1 LFANFRLLWLF
12 THHENSAPVTYLAHA
27 LIAELLMRHWLHLF
41 CALILL
47 GLMGCRSVARFTS
60 GSSAPPAAAPRSE
73 VVRSAPPLSAP
84 AASVSAQVLSIEEGL
99 ASYYAM
105 EFHGRRTSS
114 GEIFDAQALTAA
126 HLHLPF
132 GTRVRVTNLTNNKSV
147 IVRINDRLPPNS
159 KGRII
164 DLSPSAAQHLEM
176 IQAGVVKVRI
186 EVLAN

>member
-1 LFANFRLLWLF
+1 MKHR
-12 THHENSAPVTYLAHA
+12 
-27 LIAELLMRHWLHLF
+27 LHLF

-60 GSSAPPAAAPRSE
+60 GSSATPAAAPRSE
-73 VVRSAPPLSAP
+73 VVRSTVPSSAP
-84 AASVSAQVLSIEEGL
+84 ATSAASAQVLSTEEGL

-114 GEIFDAQALTAA
+114 GEIFDTQALTAA

-176 IQAGVVKVRI
+176 IQAGVVKVRV

>member
-1 LFANFRLLWLF
+1 VVSRCR
-12 THHENSAPVTYLAHA
+12 HENSAPVTYLAHA
-27 LIAELLMRHWLHLF
+27 LIAELPMRYRPYLF
-41 CALILL
+41 CALLL
-47 GLMGCRSVARFTS
+47 LELMGCRSVARFTS
-60 GSSAPPAAAPRSE
+60 GSSASPVSTPKTEPT
-73 VVRSAPPLSAP
+73 RSAPSPSAP
-84 AASVSAQVLSIEEGL
+84 AASAALQVLSTEEGL

-114 GEIFDAQALTAA
+114 GEVFDTQALTAA

-147 IVRINDRLPPNS
+147 IVRINDRLPPNN

-176 IQAGVVKVRI
+176 MQAGVVKVRV

>member
-73 VVRSAPPLSAP
+73 VVRSAPPPSAP

-132 GTRVRVTNLTNNKSV
+132 GTRVRVTNLTNN
-147 IVRINDRLPPNS
+147 RLPPNS